1 MDWLPSCPHRPDN
14 ALPSRSNLVAQGNR
28 QASLFTAA
36 QELCGADLIR
46 VIADREDPSKW
57 TKESIKQLHRLG
69 YQFEHHKAKNDPL
82 SIAAA
87 AAVRSPVL
95 KTTINLTLAI
105 RKALR
110 RYLGIEP
117 ALPNPA
123 IRESP

>member
-1 MDWLPSCPHRPDN
+1 MRRPGWDRGHVVG
-14 ALPSRSNLVAQGNR
+14 RSLR
-28 QASLFTAA
+28 RAA
-36 QELCGADLIR
+36 FEPARIAEKLRGAGLIR
-46 VIADREDPSKW
+46 VIAEREDPSKW

-82 SIAAA
+82 SIAAE

-95 KTTINLTLAI
+95 KTTINPTLAI